1 MGLGTKNRQQHTA
14 DCCKE
19 HLREK
24 HPDKLALVEEF
35 IVEFEGF
42 GKNLD
47 LTRWSQFTDIKDI
60 RTEMFKRLDS
70 YFNQWLNV

>member
-1 MGLGTKNRQQHTA
+1 MGLGTKNRQQQTA
-14 DCCKE
+14 DFCKE
-19 HLREK
+19 HLREM

-47 LTRWSQFTDIKDI
+47 LTHR
-60 RTEMFKRLDS
+60 R
-70 YFNQWLNV
+70 

>member
-1 MGLGTKNRQQHTA
+1 MGLGTKNRQQQTA
-14 DCCKE
+14 DYCKE
-19 HLREK
+19 HLRET

-42 GKNLD
+42 GKNLN

-60 RTEMFKRLDS
+60 KTEMFKRLDS
-70 YFNQWLNV
+70 YFNQWLNG

>member
-1 MGLGTKNRQQHTA
+1 MGLGTKNRQQQTA
-14 DCCKE
+14 DFCKE
-19 HLREK
+19 HLREM

-60 RTEMFKRLDS
+60 RTEMYKRLDS
-70 YFNQWLNV
+70 YFNQWLNG

>member
-1 MGLGTKNRQQHTA
+1 MGLGTKNRQQQTT
-14 DCCKE
+14 DGCKE
-19 HLREK
+19 YLREK

>member
-1 MGLGTKNRQQHTA
+1 LIRPPLAGYQPTA
-14 DCCKE
+14 DM
-19 HLREK
+19 
-24 HPDKLALVEEF
+24 EES

>member
-1 MGLGTKNRQQHTA
+1 MGLGTKNRQQQTA
-14 DCCKE
+14 DFCKV
-19 HLREK
+19 HLREM

-42 GKNLD
+42 GKDLD

>member
-1 MGLGTKNRQQHTA
+1 MGLGTKNRQHQTA
-14 DCCKE
+14 NLCKE

-70 YFNQWLNV
+70 FFNQWLNV

>member
-1 MGLGTKNRQQHTA
+1 M
-14 DCCKE
+14 
-19 HLREK
+19 
-24 HPDKLALVEEF
+24 EES

>member
-1 MGLGTKNRQQHTA
+1 MGLGTKNRQQQTA
-14 DCCKE
+14 GYCKE

-35 IVEFEGF
+35 IVELEGF